1 MYTLKAKNKRGDILT
16 LTNNPAYDLVSVE
29 GLTPSTAN
37 IATSALGQL
46 DGTKFNSARLNERNI
61 LLTIAPKSD
70 IETNRINLYRWFSP
84 KQQVRIYY
92 QNETRDIYVDGYV
105 ESMEGSLFDNPQSY
119 TISIIC
125 PSAYLIA
132 SEETVQAANYT
143 TALFEFPFS
152 IEESGIEISTYDSVS
167 TVVVNNE
174 SDIETGMVIE
184 LSASGDV
191 ENPKIYRRDTLDN
204 FALNFIMQAG
214 DVIRIST
221 IKGNKS
227 VILTRNGTDTN
238 IINNIAKNITW
249 FQLEPGDNLFTYEA
263 TEGLQDLSVTFI
275 YDRIYAGV

>member
-37 IATSALGQL
+37 IATSPSGQL
-46 DGTKFNSARLNERNI
+46 DGEKFNSARLNKRNVV
-61 LLTIAPKSD
+61 LTVVPKPD
-70 IETNRINLYRWFSP
+70 VETNRINLYKWFSP

-92 QNETRDIYVDGYV
+92 KNETRDIYVDGRV
-105 ESMEGSLFDNPQSY
+105 ESMDGSLFDNPQSY

-125 PSAYLIA
+125 PSAYLSA
-132 SEETVQAANYT
+132 VEETVQTANYA

-167 TVVVNNE
+167 TVVVSNE
-174 SDIETGMVIE
+174 SDIATGMIIE

-191 ENPKIYRRDTLDN
+191 ENPKIYRRDTLEN
-204 FALNFIMQAG
+204 FALNFTMQAG
-214 DVIRIST
+214 DVIQIST
-221 IKGNKS
+221 VKGNKS
-227 VILTRNGTDTN
+227 VILTRDGTDTN
-238 IINNIAKNITW
+238 IINNVAKSVTW

-263 TEGLQDLSVTFI
+263 SGGLQDLSITFI
-275 YDRIYAGV
+275 YNRIYAGV